1 MRLKIIF
8 CLLFLNLFI
17 SCKKTEIYSDNFR
30 LESKNVVYGMISF
43 ESNGKRFSKKIF
55 DKDSIK
61 QFVEDLNDS
70 EYIGICEKGNEQG
83 VIGLVVKDTGLIR
96 LEIIDNKIRIP
107 ILNKCYRFNEKYLN
121 TSR

>member
-1 MRLKIIF
+1 MKLILIC
-8 CLLFLNLFI
+8 CLIFLNLFI

-30 LESKNVVYGMISF
+30 LESKNVVYGTISF
-43 ESNGKRFSKKIF
+43 ESNGKTFSKKIL

-70 EYIGICEKGNEQG
+70 EYIEICKKVNSQG

-96 LEIIDNKIRIP
+96 LEIIDNKIRVP
-107 ILNKCYRFNEKYLN
+107 THNKCYRLNKKYLN
-121 TSR
+121 TIR